1 MIAARQEED
10 RQRTLLLPEATGVQ
24 PENQPRIGILEN
36 KRRRLY
42 LMAKINKII
51 IGLIVL
57 IAGIITMIVV
67 PGWGKWLADYPAQVV
82 AGAPAYI
89 GSLPS
94 TVQGSATGSL
104 DALNYVLIPV
114 INKAADWIKLAG
126 YGGGALLALIGLFTT
141 LGAMMKTEK

>member
-1 MIAARQEED
+1 
-10 RQRTLLLPEATGVQ
+10 
-24 PENQPRIGILEN
+24 
-36 KRRRLY
+36 
-42 LMAKINKII
+42 MAKINKII